1 MSIQALRE
9 RIAAHHRE
17 ANALLASK
25 GDQTWSK
32 EDQAKFDGIM
42 DEIDRTNGQIKATER
57 LIAANADA
65 SFDDAAKA
73 AAKQSTKN
81 GGNGSQLSVK
91 DAVAIYLRFGD
102 KVTAEQAVQIRN
114 AMSTTTGSEGGFTV
128 ATEVPKMVIDAL
140 KAFGGMREISD
151 IITTE
156 AGADWQYPA
165 SDGTSEVG
173 EIVGQNAAATAADI
187 TFSQVPLVVYK
198 YSSKKLALP
207 WELIQDSGIDVV
219 QFVVN
224 RLAQRLGRITNQ
236 HYTVGTG
243 TGQPFGVMA
252 RASSGKVG
260 TTGQTLTV
268 IYDDLVDLKH
278 SVNRAYRKGS
288 KFLMADSSLKVI
300 RKIKDT
306 AGRPIFTPGYEYG
319 ITQDTPDLLL
329 GDPIAVNDDVAAMAA
344 NARSIGYGNFKQY
357 QIRDVMETIIR
368 RFDDS
373 AFALNGQVG
382 FCGWQRTGGNL
393 LDTGAVK
400 FYQNS
405 AT

>member
-9 RIAAHHRE
+9 RLAALKKN
-17 ANALLASK
+17 ANELLAAN
-25 GDQTWSK
+25 GDKVWSK
-32 EDQAKFDGIM
+32 EDQAKFDGLM
-42 DEIDRTNGQIKATER
+42 DDCDRTETQIKATQRMLEDD
-57 LIAANADA
+57 ADKR
-65 SFDDAAKA
+65 FDDAALQ
-73 AAKQSTKN
+73 AAKR
-81 GGNGSQLSVK
+81 GGEKFTVK
-91 DAVAIYLRFGD
+91 DAVALYLRFGD
-102 KVTAEQAVQIRN
+102 KVSAEQAVQIRN

-140 KAFGGMREISD
+140 KAYGGMREVSTVIA
-151 IITTE
+151 T
-156 AGADWQYPA
+156 AMGNDWQYPA

-173 EIVGQNAAATAADI
+173 EIVGQNAAATTGEI
-187 TFSQVPLVVYK
+187 TFAQVPLVVYK

-207 WELIQDSGIDVV
+207 WELIQDSAIDVV
-219 QFVVN
+219 QFVIN
-224 RLAQRLGRITNQ
+224 RLAQRLGRITNL
-236 HYTVGTG
+236 HYSTGTG
-243 TGQPFGVMA
+243 TAQPFGVMT
-252 RASSGKVG
+252 RATLGKVG
-260 TTGQTLTV
+260 TSGQTVSV

-278 SVNRAYRKGS
+278 SVNRSYRKGAR
-288 KFLMADSSLKVI
+288 FMMADTSVRVI

-306 AGRPIFTPGYEYG
+306 SGRPIFTPGYEYG

-329 GDPIAVNDDVAAMAA
+329 GDPIAINDDVAVMAA
-344 NARSIGYGNFKQY
+344 NARSIAYGDFKQY

-400 FYQNS
+400 YYANS

>member
-9 RIAAHHRE
+9 RLAALNRD
-17 ANALLASK
+17 ANALLAAN
-25 GDQTWSK
+25 GDKVWSK
-32 EDQAKFDGIM
+32 EDQAKFDAYM
-42 DEIDRTNGQIKATER
+42 DEADRVKDQIKATQR
-57 LIAANADA
+57 VLDADA
-65 SFDDAAKA
+65 DNNIDEAAREA
-73 AAKQSTKN
+73 ARRMAKDHPNSA
-81 GGNGSQLSVK
+81 VK
-91 DAVAIYLRFGD
+91 EAVALYLRLGD
-102 KVTAEQAVQIRN
+102 KVTAEQAAQIRN

-140 KAFGGMREISD
+140 KAYGGMREVSD
-151 IITTE
+151 IISTA
-156 AGADWQYPA
+156 AGNDWQYPA

-173 EIVGQNAAATAADI
+173 EIVGQNTAATGADI

-207 WELIQDSGIDVV
+207 WELVQDSAIDIV
-219 QFVVN
+219 QFVIN
-224 RLAQRLGRITNQ
+224 RLAVRLARITNQ
-236 HYTVGTG
+236 HFTTGTG
-243 TGQPFGVMA
+243 TSQPWGVMA

-278 SVNRAYRKGS
+278 SVNREYRKGAR
-288 KFLMADSSLKVI
+288 FMMADSSVKVI

-306 AGRPIFTPGYEYG
+306 SGRPIFTPGYEYG

-329 GDPIAVNDDVAAMAA
+329 GDPITVNDDVAAMAA
-344 NARSIGYGNFKQY
+344 NAKSIAYGNFKQY

-393 LDTGAVK
+393 LDTAAVK
-400 FYQNS
+400 YYANS

>member
-9 RIAAHHRE
+9 RLKASSTAA
-17 ANALLASK
+17 NKLLADK
-25 GDQTWSK
+25 GEQTWSK
-32 EDQAKFDGIM
+32 DDQAKFDNHM
-42 DEIDRTNGQIKATER
+42 DEIERIKAQILAHER
-57 LIAANADA
+57 LIEADRDANFADA
-65 SFDDAAKA
+65 VQ
-73 AAKQSTKN
+73 QSAKN
-81 GGNGSQLSVK
+81 GGGTALTVK
-91 DAVAIYLRFGD
+91 DAVAIYLRHGD
-102 KVTAEQAVQIRN
+102 KVSAEQAVQIRN

-128 ATEVPKMVIDAL
+128 ATEVPKMVIDAM
-140 KAFGGMREISD
+140 KAYGGMRDISD
-151 IITTE
+151 VITT
-156 AGADWQYPA
+156 ASGNDWQYPS

-173 EIVGQNAAATAADI
+173 EIVGQNVAATGQDI
-187 TFSQVPLVVYK
+187 VFGQVPLVVYK

-219 QFVVN
+219 AFVVN
-224 RLAQRLGRITNQ
+224 RLAVRLARITNQ

-243 TGQPFGVMA
+243 TAQPFGVMT

-260 TTGQTLTV
+260 TTGQTTSV
-268 IYDDLVDLKH
+268 IYDDLIDLKH
-278 SVNRAYRKGS
+278 SVNRAYRKGA
-288 KFLMADSSLKVI
+288 KFTMADSSIKVI

-306 AGRPIFTPGYEYG
+306 AGRPIFTPGYEFG

-344 NARSIGYGNFKQY
+344 NAKSIGYGNFKQY
-357 QIRDVMETIIR
+357 QIRDVLETIIR

-393 LDTGAVK
+393 LDPNAVK
-400 FYQNS
+400 YYQNS